1 MVIYQKIGIKTY
13 HAHKVFDFMTINK
26 IPHLLRG
33 FRIFQQ
39 FVDTPQ
45 SQISFCEHIKSENL
59 VCKYINK
66 ISESI
71 SNNFSNTIINL

>member
-1 MVIYQKIGIKTY
+1 MVIYHKIGIKTF
-13 HAHKVFDFMTINK
+13 HAHKVFDFTTINK

-45 SQISFCEHIKSENL
+45 GQISLCEHIKSE
-59 VCKYINK
+59 
-66 ISESI
+66 
-71 SNNFSNTIINL
+71 FSFQVT